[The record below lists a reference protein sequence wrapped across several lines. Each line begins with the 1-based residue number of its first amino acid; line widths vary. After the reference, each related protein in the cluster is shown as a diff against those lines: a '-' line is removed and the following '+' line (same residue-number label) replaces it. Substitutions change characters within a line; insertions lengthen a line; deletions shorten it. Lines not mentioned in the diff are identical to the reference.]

1 MRGAGLALAF
11 VLITA
16 ASMVWIPL
24 TFAVPVWVGGILLLA
39 AFLLSVASGSGI
51 RNPPPYRTLLI
62 GGSLL
67 LLIAAWFLDWP
78 LRAAAV
84 LTAIG
89 LATQGADGLRG
100 RVSFGARFIGE
111 IGLAQGLTASLYVRF
126 LANTHCVPW
135 LAPLDRALGRVLGLN
150 VTVSAGQSF
159 FPGPAGVVAV
169 TPTWDHLGLVF
180 GLVTLV
186 GWLVWVGRS
195 HAPRGRWRILGAV
208 GVAAGYMLLRRFAL
222 LLVSIELDH
231 PELFWNPVV
240 TMLSLLPLA
249 GCLAALVPR
258 RRARSTMA
266 RVHGAARML
275 LVCGG
280 SVVAG
285 LLLLLGSVLSPPG
298 PMVSGAVT
306 FDEAHGDW
314 ESTLRP
320 MDTEWFGMPST
331 YNYASLYAWLAH
343 YGAVSQITG
352 EIDTE
357 ALRGTQVLVLKTPSI
372 PYATAEVEAIAE
384 FVRSGGGLFVIGD
397 HTNVFGSTTV
407 LNPLLETFG
416 LSFRY
421 DSTYDLLS
429 GSFTV
434 AERTGAP
441 PDPIGQYVERFEFLT
456 SCTLAPSW
464 RAVPIL
470 TDTCVLANQADYG
483 TRDFFP
489 EERFTHASIFGGA
502 TQAAMTTHGRGRVVA
517 FTDSTCFSSFS
528 VHMDGYPD
536 FILATIGLL
545 SRTAPEFPWRTALF
559 AAGMLAVLLTIGLSA
574 ASRSIPFR
582 LVLLGFLVAWAI
594 SPSIVSALHRTWYP
608 LPKPIGDVPYVYFD
622 TSHSKARITAQ
633 PTYAEGASSEA
644 FDTFF
649 ISTQRVDL
657 VPRLVD
663 GFTEPLAPNRTFVLI
678 DPASTLDSTFLEA
691 LEAYVESGGRL
702 VLMGRSGRDDEALE
716 TTVVQFG
723 HELARSPAG
732 GWMLEGAEVRAH
744 EVSPALS
751 LRISTASHGQ
761 GTLVLVSDSS
771 PFSNLSLGGAFTVPS
786 TVRRALYEIIYRLFA
801 PASAE

>member
-1 MRGAGLALAF
+1 MRRAGLALAF

-24 TFAVPVWVGGILLLA
+24 TFALPVWIGGILLLV
-39 AFLLSVASGSGI
+39 AFLVGTTSRGEI
-51 RNPPPYRTLLI
+51 RDPSPHRTLLI
-62 GGSLL
+62 GGSLV

-84 LTAIG
+84 LTVVG
-89 LATQGADGLRG
+89 LVTQGANGLRE
-100 RVSFGARFIGE
+100 RASFGARFVGE

-126 LANTHCVPW
+126 LGNAHVAPW

-180 GLVTLV
+180 GLVALV
-186 GWLVWVGRS
+186 GWLVWIGGTR
-195 HAPRGRWRILGAV
+195 APQSRWRILGAV
-208 GVAAGYMLLRRFAL
+208 AVAAGYLILRRFAL
-222 LLVSIELDH
+222 LLVSIELDR
-231 PELFWNPVV
+231 PELFWNPAV
-240 TMLSLLPLA
+240 TMLSMLPLA
-249 GCLAALVPR
+249 GCLAALAPR
-258 RRARSTMA
+258 GRARS
-266 RVHGAARML
+266 GAARVRGTARLL

-280 SVVAG
+280 SAVAG

-298 PMVSGAVT
+298 PVVSGAVT

-320 MDTEWFGMPST
+320 MDTEWYGMSST

-343 YGAVSQITG
+343 YTAVGQITD
-352 EIDTE
+352 EIDAD

-372 PYATAEVEAIAE
+372 PYAPAEIEAIAE

-407 LNPLLETFG
+407 LNPVLETFG

-429 GSFTV
+429 GSFT
-434 AERTGAP
+434 ASERTGGLL
-441 PDPIGQYVERFEFLT
+441 DPIGQHVERLEFLT

-470 TDTCVLANQADYG
+470 TDTRVLANQADYG

-502 TQAAMTTHGRGRVVA
+502 TQAAMSTYGRGRVVA

-528 VHMDGYPD
+528 LHMNGYPD

-545 SRTAPEFPWRTALF
+545 SRTVPVFPWRCVLL
-559 AAGMLAVLLTIGLSA
+559 AAGTLVILLAIGLSA
-574 ASRSIPFR
+574 ASRSIAFR
-582 LVLLGFLVAWAI
+582 PILLGLLVAWAI
-594 SPSIVSALHRTWYP
+594 SSPIGSALHRTWYP
-608 LPKPIGDVPYVYFD
+608 LPEPIDDVPYVYFD
-622 TSHSKARITAQ
+622 TAHSQARISAQ
-633 PTYAEGASSEA
+633 PTYAEGASSGA
-644 FDTFF
+644 YDTFF
-649 ISTQRVDL
+649 VSTQRVGL

-663 GFTEPLAPNRTFVLI
+663 GCAGPLAPSRTFVLI
-678 DPASTLDSTFLEA
+678 DPAPNLDSSFLGGLA
-691 LEAYVESGGRL
+691 AYVESGGRL
-702 VLMGRSGRDDEALE
+702 VLMGRPGRDDEALE

-751 LRISTASHGQ
+751 LRISIAPHGQ
-761 GTLVLVSDSS
+761 GILVLVSDSS
-771 PFSNLSLGGAFTVPS
+771 PFSNLSLGGAFTTPS
-786 TVRRALYEIIYRLFA
+786 TVRRALYEVVYRLFA
-801 PASAE
+801 PASAD